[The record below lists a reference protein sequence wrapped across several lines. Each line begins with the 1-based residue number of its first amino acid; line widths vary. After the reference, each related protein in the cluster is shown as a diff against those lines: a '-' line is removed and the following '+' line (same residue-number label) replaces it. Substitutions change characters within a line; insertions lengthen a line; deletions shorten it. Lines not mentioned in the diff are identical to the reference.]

1 MTRLLASAT
10 NLDEAAVALGLGADI
25 IDLKDPS
32 RGALGGL
39 PVGVIRSIVGRVAG
53 RRPVSATVGDL
64 PADPDLL
71 VRAVHAVG
79 DTGVDY
85 VKVGLFSP
93 RDLED
98 FLLAMSR
105 LAPRHALIAVLFADR
120 TPPLERLERFA
131 AAGTRG
137 IMLDTADKTG
147 GSLLNHVSLARLERF
162 VSSARSLSLLSGLAG
177 SLRLGDIP
185 LLLPLSPDYLGFRGA
200 LCRGTERTLRLDPD
214 RFGAVRRAVNM
225 PSHQIPGP
233 HTGSPGT
240 RAGLPCTPPDHRD
253 SLESQA
259 LIDPNFRG
267 GSLAGRRFSRQAAPP
282 SESIP
287 ASEGETT

>member
-1 MTRLLASAT
+1 MTRLLASVT
-10 NLDEAAVALGLGADI
+10 SLDEAEVALGLGADI

-39 PVGVIRSIVGRVAG
+39 PVGVIRSIVGQVAG
-53 RRPVSATVGDL
+53 RRPLSATVGDL

-71 VRAVHAVG
+71 GRAVQAVG

-85 VKVGLFSP
+85 VKVGLFSTEN
-93 RDLED
+93 LED

-105 LAPRHALIAVLFADR
+105 LARRHALIAVLFADR
-120 TPPLERLERFA
+120 APPLERLERFA
-131 AAGTRG
+131 AGGIKG

-147 GSLLNHVSLARLERF
+147 GSLLTHLSLARLEQF
-162 VSSARSLSLLSGLAG
+162 LSGARSLSLLSGLAG

-200 LCRGTERTLRLDPD
+200 LCRGTKRTLRLDPD
-214 RFGAVRRAVNM
+214 RFGAVRRAVDT
-225 PSHQIPGP
+225 PSHQIPST
-233 HTGSPGT
+233 HTGSRGAT
-240 RAGLPCTPPDHRD
+240 AGLRCAPPDHRD

-259 LIDPNFRG
+259 LTDPDFSG
-267 GSLAGRRFSRQAAPP
+267 GSLAERRPSRQPSPP

-287 ASEGETT
+287 ASEGGTA